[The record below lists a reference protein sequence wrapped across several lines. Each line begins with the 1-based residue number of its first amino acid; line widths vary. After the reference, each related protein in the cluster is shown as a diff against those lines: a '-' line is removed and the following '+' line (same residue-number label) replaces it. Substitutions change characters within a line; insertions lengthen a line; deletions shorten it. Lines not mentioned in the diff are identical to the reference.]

1 MTEGIFYDAEI
12 PEGWDEKSPEN
23 VSPLVVWLSS
33 KDCNVTGRIFEISG
47 GKINLCD
54 GWRHGPSEEV
64 EGRKFEV
71 SEIGAAV
78 NRLLEKNPP
87 PENVYGLR

>member
-12 PEGWDEKSPEN
+12 PEGWDEKDPEN

-71 SEIGAAV
+71 NEIGEAV
-78 NRLLEKNPP
+78 NRLLEKIPP
-87 PENVYGLR
+87 PESVYGSR

>member
-1 MTEGIFYDAEI
+1 
-12 PEGWDEKSPEN
+12 EKDPKN

-33 KDCNVTGRIFEISG
+33 KECNVTGKIFEVSG

-71 SEIGAAV
+71 NEISETV
-78 NRLLEKNPP
+78 NRLMEKISP
-87 PENVYGLR
+87 PESVYGSR